1 MQQINAL
8 HVKHNTEKESMKKS
22 IYLYRSELTAIG
34 ILLLVVVYILY
45 KRKRKRKQ
53 PETKEILLRKSDIYA
68 RFHSI
73 NHESNSSITEKE
85 WAEFHRNLICLMQKT
100 QSDGTAYLLS
110 DENINKRH

>member
-1 MQQINAL
+1 MMQQINAL

-53 PETKEILLRKSDIYA
+53 PETKRDTFAQIGYLCPIPFNKS
-68 RFHSI
+68 
-73 NHESNSSITEKE
+73 
-85 WAEFHRNLICLMQKT
+85 
-100 QSDGTAYLLS
+100 
-110 DENINKRH
+110 

>member
-1 MQQINAL
+1 MALRLLHINQNWQDSIHKTTQAEMMQQINAL

-73 NHESNSSITEKE
+73 NHESKFKYNRKRMGGITKSN
-85 WAEFHRNLICLMQKT
+85 R
-100 QSDGTAYLLS
+100 
-110 DENINKRH
+110 